1 MAVNADRVKPRQHA
15 KLQRRKE
22 RLAVGFLVVMAIAL
36 VTVGYFWIQARQD
49 RQSLSVYSTDLS
61 Q

>member
-1 MAVNADRVKPRQHA
+1 MATNADRGNPREESG
-15 KLQRRKE
+15 LRRRNE